1 MMAMAK
7 EFAMVMMITIIFLCF
22 STKEGHQREREI
34 LFTIGR
40 KLSST
45 LLFFSVCLSTD
56 WMNKSSSS
64 GQICRPQL
72 KSKSN
77 PTAISQLKS
86 ILALTGQW
94 KKSRKKVAMRKNR
107 IFPFSVSVNRI
118 FFTFPFLFRQKFL
131 CSCTGAMGTV
141 IRGENK
147 KEKVVKKRWQHQTK
161 ITYN

>member
-1 MMAMAK
+1 
-7 EFAMVMMITIIFLCF
+7 
-22 STKEGHQREREI
+22 
-34 LFTIGR
+34 
-40 KLSST
+40 
-45 LLFFSVCLSTD
+45 
-56 WMNKSSSS
+56 MNKSSSS
-64 GQICRPQL
+64 GQICQPQL

-161 ITYN
+161 ITHTTKSILATAREKRISIDRFRFRFCCCCLSRKKEGGF